1 MSRKNT
7 LKKMASL
14 IGNAAAHRALEPNSA
29 FSLREAWLYETQAA
43 EEAEMRAWNESGIAL
58 FRDRA
63 LRYASN
69 VIRKR
74 TRSHRGRSVVE
85 LNTQVA
91 RTVDEFIS
99 KELQRK
105 R

>member
-1 MSRKNT
+1 MRRRNT

-29 FSLREAWLYETQAA
+29 FSLREAWLYETQAT
-43 EEAEMRAWNESGIAL
+43 EKAEMRTWIEGDIAL

-74 TRSHRGRSVVE
+74 TRSHRGRSVME
-85 LNTQVA
+85 INTEAA
-91 RTVDEFIS
+91 RIVDEFIE
-99 KELQRK
+99 KEMR